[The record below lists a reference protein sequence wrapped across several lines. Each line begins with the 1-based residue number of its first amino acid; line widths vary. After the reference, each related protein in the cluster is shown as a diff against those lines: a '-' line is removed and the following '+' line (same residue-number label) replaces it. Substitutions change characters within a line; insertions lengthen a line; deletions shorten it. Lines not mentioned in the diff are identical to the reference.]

1 VNKLEQVKN
10 KKDKKDAKVHK
21 ENIEEA
27 LNKKIKELEE
37 KMLYKD
43 AELINY
49 RKRKDDEV
57 SNMLKYANSD
67 IILELLSIV
76 DDLERAIKIDDEVL
90 DDELSK
96 FLSGFKIIYSKLVNL
111 LNNFEVKEIDTLN
124 KEFDPSFHQAVMTKK
139 IENVKTGTVIDV
151 LQKGYMYKDRVIRPS
166 MVIVAE

>member
-1 VNKLEQVKN
+1 MEQVKN

-21 ENIEEA
+21 ENIEET

-111 LNNFEVKEIDTLN
+111 F
-124 KEFDPSFHQAVMTKK
+124 
-139 IENVKTGTVIDV
+139 
-151 LQKGYMYKDRVIRPS
+151 
-166 MVIVAE
+166 

>member
-1 VNKLEQVKN
+1 MEQVKN

-21 ENIEEA
+21 ENIEET

-124 KEFDPSFHQAVMTKK
+124 KEFGPAFHQAVMTKK

>member
-1 VNKLEQVKN
+1 MEQVKN

-21 ENIEEA
+21 ENIEET

-124 KEFDPSFHQAVMTKK
+124 KEFDPALHQAVMTKK

>member
-1 VNKLEQVKN
+1 MEQVKN

-21 ENIEEA
+21 ENIEET

-124 KEFDPSFHQAVMTKK
+124 KEFDPAFHQAV
-139 IENVKTGTVIDV
+139 I
-151 LQKGYMYKDRVIRPS
+151 P
-166 MVIVAE
+166 

>member
-1 VNKLEQVKN
+1 LEQVKN

-21 ENIEEA
+21 ENIEET